1 MKNELISHLQFLI
14 QQAPFLYP
22 QDIMHLTKMWLLPTV
37 LDKCMS
43 LHRGEKQDVFAR
55 HASAGSIHM

>member
-1 MKNELISHLQFLI
+1 M
-14 QQAPFLYP
+14 QQAPFLHP

-43 LHRGEKQDVFAR
+43 LHRGENQDVFPR